1 MGQFNL
7 GKFRSNDYTKFVWPG
22 WYYLKFN
29 RGFSSTTEAFPSNQE
44 FSDDIEFDDAQ
55 NVNGFFS
62 GDEPTIDDLNYE
74 DVSDEESDME
84 TE

>member
-1 MGQFNL
+1 MIIQSSFDQAGITSNL
-7 GKFRSNDYTKFVWPG
+7 IEDFHRQLRHF
-22 WYYLKFN
+22 LL
-29 RGFSSTTEAFPSNQE
+29 NQE